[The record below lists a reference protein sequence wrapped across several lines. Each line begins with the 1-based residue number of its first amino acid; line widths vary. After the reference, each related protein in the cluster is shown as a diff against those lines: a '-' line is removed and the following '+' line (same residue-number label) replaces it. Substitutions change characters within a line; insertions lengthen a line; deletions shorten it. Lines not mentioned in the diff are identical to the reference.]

1 MGIYFLDEYSLS
13 HFIGGIILHRMG
25 LPRILSYSLHILFEI
40 FENYIYVPYFGGRCI
55 NINYILPI
63 LDCKTVPDTKKNIIG
78 DQICFM
84 LGYEF
89 ANQISFIP
97 KLPKNSRI
105 FIPILPLVLS
115 MITTNIIG
123 KTPSYEIIN
132 KDSPSMK

>member
-1 MGIYFLDEYSLS
+1 MGIDYLDEYSLS

-25 LPRILSYSLHILFEI
+25 LPRILSYILHIFFEI

-55 NINYILPI
+55 RINYILPI
-63 LDCKTVPDTKKNIIG
+63 LDCKTISDTEKNIIG

-89 ANQISFIP
+89 ANQIGFFP
-97 KLPKNSRI
+97 KLPKNSWI
-105 FIPILPLVLS
+105 FIPIIPLVLS

-123 KTPSYEIIN
+123 ETPVYEIA
-132 KDSPSMK
+132 